1 MVIGAHIAG
10 EDPEK
15 KLLFIALKNAALSHP
30 DKKIIL
36 FTNLPVKELPQNC
49 LQVNISPKP
58 KNKLLLYYW
67 YTYKLPGLLVKYNIA
82 SFISNAGMLPTTSAV
97 KQYLFIDDAGFLTFS
112 NIIFKNKFKDTL
124 KAAQTVFVPD
134 DFLDNE
140 LRHTFKNIILKTEK
154 LDFSLSNNNP
164 AITPNE
170 LEATKEKYT
179 DGLDYYLFPVNTSSQ
194 IYLLTLLKSFSQ
206 LKKWQKTSLK
216 IILLFKNDIDE
227 NLLPDFKNYKYK
239 NEVVLL
245 KQTVENEKLLTAAAF
260 SFIFFGDYTC
270 RPDVYNAFYYNVP
283 VIAADTVTNNALF
296 NSAVTYAAVTVEGLA
311 MQLQLIYKNEI
322 YKNQLQQKAT
332 AFLTKFNSETA
343 SQKLYEV
350 VSN

>member
-1 MVIGAHIAG
+1 
-10 EDPEK
+10 
-15 KLLFIALKNAALSHP
+15 
-30 DKKIIL
+30 
-36 FTNLPVKELPQNC
+36 
-49 LQVNISPKP
+49 
-58 KNKLLLYYW
+58 
-67 YTYKLPGLLVKYNIA
+67 
-82 SFISNAGMLPTTSAV
+82 MLPTTSAV
-97 KQYLFIDDAGFLTFS
+97 KQYLFIDDAGFLKFS

-124 KAAQTVFVPD
+124 KAAQTVFVTD
-134 DFLDNE
+134 YFLDNE

-170 LEATKEKYT
+170 VEATKEKYT

-216 IILLFKNDIDE
+216 IILLFKND
-227 NLLPDFKNYKYK
+227 K
-239 NEVVLL
+239 
-245 KQTVENEKLLTAAAF
+245 NEKLLTAAAF

-332 AFLTKFNSETA
+332 AFLTKFNSDTA
-343 SQKLYEV
+343 SQKLYDV